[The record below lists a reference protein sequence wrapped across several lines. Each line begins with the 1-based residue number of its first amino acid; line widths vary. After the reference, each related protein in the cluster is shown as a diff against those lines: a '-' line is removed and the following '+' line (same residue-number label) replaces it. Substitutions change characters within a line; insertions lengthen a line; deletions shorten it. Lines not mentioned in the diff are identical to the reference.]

1 MAGLTDWWVELVG
14 PRREGRKGARRG
26 SRSFLAGKFWS
37 PEQARVTLPTALSTP
52 TEAMRSRESAS
63 DWRVRRRPIHRDG
76 ARRGKDAPVDR
87 GRGSWVGGCRRA
99 RTSDRESPRR
109 RARGGHRAPET
120 TGFHLLAF
128 SCQTRNFCSSCQ
140 AKRSVLFAEKLQER
154 ILQPVPHRHSIP
166 KALRGLFERERRLLS
181 LLSQT
186 AYESVWGGPRSLD
199 QNRPQLRWS
208 LLG

>member
-140 AKRSVLFAEKLQER
+140 AKRSVLFAENSKNG
-154 ILQPVPHRHSIP
+154 SY
-166 KALRGLFERERRLLS
+166 S
-181 LLSQT
+181 
-186 AYESVWGGPRSLD
+186 RSLID
-199 QNRPQLRWS
+199 TTPLRYGHNNEDAIRPGTQAAEAAS
-208 LLG
+208 E